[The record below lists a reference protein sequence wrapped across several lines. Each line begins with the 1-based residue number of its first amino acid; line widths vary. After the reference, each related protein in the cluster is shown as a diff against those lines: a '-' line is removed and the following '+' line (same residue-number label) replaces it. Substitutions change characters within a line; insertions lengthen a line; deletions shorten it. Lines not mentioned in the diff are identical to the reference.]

1 MSVKKLN
8 SLDKIDDD
16 IFNEISDFKN
26 LIHDSEW
33 YKNDETFPKFW
44 NNLYYYIIQ
53 IAIKKGGLKVND
65 EVILSSENN
74 LRVMN
79 NNVNS
84 NNKNKKKKKKKILN
98 LRNLQIQWHLWYTSI
113 AGRERKKIY

>member
-84 NNKNKKKKKKKILN
+84 NNKNKKKKKKKN
-98 LRNLQIQWHLWYTSI
+98 SKFEEFTDSM
-113 AGRERKKIY
+113 AFMIY